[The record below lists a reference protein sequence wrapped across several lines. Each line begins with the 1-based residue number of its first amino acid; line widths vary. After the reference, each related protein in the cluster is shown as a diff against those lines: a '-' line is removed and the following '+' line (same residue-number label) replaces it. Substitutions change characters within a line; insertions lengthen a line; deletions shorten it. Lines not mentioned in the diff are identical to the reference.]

1 LAQTQVTATFDG
13 RRFLELLER
22 SMINDPLY
30 EKLRETGWRR
40 KLNAD
45 EESRLSEWL
54 AGHPEAQGGWDS
66 EATLNELLVALP
78 DVPVASNFTAL
89 VLAAAKREASTNEPR
104 MGRIRPSAGWWLRW
118 LPKAALGAVVLA
130 AGLVS
135 YNHIQS
141 ARRVEWAQSLATVSQ
156 VGSLPGPDVLSD
168 FDAIAALSSTPPADE
183 DLLKLMQ

>member
-1 LAQTQVTATFDG
+1 
-13 RRFLELLER
+13 
-22 SMINDPLY
+22 MINDPLY
-30 EKLRETGWRR
+30 EKLREIGWRR

-45 EESRLSEWL
+45 EEARLSEWL
-54 AGHPEAQGGWDS
+54 AAHPEAQGGWDS
-66 EATLNELLVALP
+66 EAALNELLAVLP
-78 DVPVASNFTAL
+78 DVPVASNFTARL
-89 VLAAAKREASTNEPR
+89 LAAARREASTNAPR
-104 MGRIRPSAGWWLRW
+104 MGRVGSPAGGWLSW

-141 ARRVEWAQSLATVSQ
+141 ARRVECAQSLATVSQ

-168 FDAIAALSSTPPADE
+168 FDAIAALNSTPPADE